1 MNVKRFTG
9 RNSRE
14 AMQKVRGAFG
24 DNAVVLSTQP
34 CSEGVEILAMAPESV
49 AQIERFQDGAPA
61 TPAARAS

>member
-24 DNAVVLSTQP
+24 DDAVVLSTQP

-49 AQIERFQDGAPA
+49 DQIID
-61 TPAARAS
+61 SLK